1 MKLISVLNFLSKVEW
16 FPFREQVMYQLGI
29 QLFCLAILLIF
40 MPSIL
45 AEIRL
50 VIKLRHFSQRKGQ
63 EG

>member
-40 MPSIL
+40 VPSIL